1 MRMIV
6 EQVGTWDRAWLAG
19 IAARRAPPWLD
30 RGFRALTHAG
40 GTRATILFSA
50 LLLIHPA
57 TRPLGIATALANLA
71 SHLAVQALK
80 RTVVRAR
87 PHHSVDSLDVLV
99 HIPDAFSFPS
109 GHAAASISI
118 ALTVLLTGP
127 ELFGAAL
134 LALGVIIGASRVY
147 LRVHYVTDVLAG
159 QLLGAG
165 GALLAVVVVRG

>member
-6 EQVGTWDRAWLAG
+6 EQVGNWDRAWFAG

-40 GTRATILFSA
+40 GARATILFSA
-50 LLLIHPA
+50 LLLLHPA
-57 TRPLGIATALANLA
+57 TRSLGIATALANLA

-87 PHHSVDSLDVLV
+87 PHLSYDALDVPV
-99 HIPDAFSFPS
+99 QIPDAFSFPS
-109 GHAAASISI
+109 GHAAASFAI
-118 ALTVLLTGP
+118 ASTVLLTGP
-127 ELFGAAL
+127 ALLGIGL
-134 LALGVIIGASRVY
+134 LALAVLVGASRVY

-165 GALLAVVVVRG
+165 GALLASLFLS

>member
-1 MRMIV
+1 MRTIV

-30 RGFRALTHAG
+30 RGMRALTHAG
-40 GTRATILFSA
+40 GARATILFSA

-57 TRPLGIATALANLA
+57 TRPLGIATAMANLT

-80 RTVVRAR
+80 RTVIRAR
-87 PHHSVDSLDVLV
+87 PHLTCNALEALTQ
-99 HIPDAFSFPS
+99 IPDAFSFPS
-109 GHAAASISI
+109 GHAAASLSI
-118 ALTVLLTGP
+118 ALTTLLAGP
-127 ELFGAAL
+127 ELLGIGL
-134 LALGVIIGASRVY
+134 LALAILVGASRVY

-165 GALLAVVVVRG
+165 GALMAKLFLS